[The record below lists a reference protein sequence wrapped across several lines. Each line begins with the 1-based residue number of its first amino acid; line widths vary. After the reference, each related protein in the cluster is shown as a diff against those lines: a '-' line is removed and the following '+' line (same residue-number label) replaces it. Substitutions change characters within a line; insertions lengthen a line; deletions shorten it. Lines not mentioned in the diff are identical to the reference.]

1 MAVEPYLNFNGHSDE
16 AIAFYQDAI
25 GAKVVMLMRFSDAP
39 EGCPTAPGSEQKVM
53 HATLDVAG
61 TNVMLSDAQCTGE
74 LDFKGVSLSLQVPDV
89 ATGQARFDALAEGGS
104 VEMPFG
110 KTFWTEGFGMLRDR
124 FGVSWM
130 VNVVSDSE
138 MAGG

>member
-1 MAVEPYLNFNGHSDE
+1 MAVEPYLNFNGHSEE
-16 AIAFYQDAI
+16 AIEFYKSAV
-25 GAKVVMLMRFSDAP
+25 GATVVMLMRFSDGP
-39 EGCPTAPGSEQKVM
+39 EDMCPTPENKDKIM

-74 LDFKGVSLSLQVPDV
+74 LSFSGVSLSLQVPDV
-89 ATGQARFDALAEGGS
+89 ATGQQRFDALGEGGT

-110 KTFWTEGFGMLRDR
+110 KTFWTEGFSMLRDR

-130 VNVVSDSE
+130 VNVEGEAPAS
-138 MAGG
+138 